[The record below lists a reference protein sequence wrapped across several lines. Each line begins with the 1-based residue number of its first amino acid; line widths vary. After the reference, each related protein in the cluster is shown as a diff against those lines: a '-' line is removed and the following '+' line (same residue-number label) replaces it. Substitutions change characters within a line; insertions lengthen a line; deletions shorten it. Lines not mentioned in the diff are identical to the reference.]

1 MKNQNKK
8 ILVLALSLLL
18 SAPLVSCQRQA
29 SGSGTHTDSTTSQG
43 GSSVID
49 SNSYLRFKETTLSLE
64 QYDVSQLSVETN
76 LTSFLTYA
84 SSDPQI
90 ASVSQTGRLF
100 AKAVGSVTITVSSSS
115 LSATANI
122 TVTAAPAPTLDYL
135 KIPSKLPLSLSNRS
149 TFTIAPAYMVV
160 DGNNET
166 EATGKTFT
174 YAVLD
179 ETIATVDEKGVVTA
193 VKVGSTTLSVKSG
206 DLTAYVEVGVF
217 DKGIITTDDWLAM
230 LKDLGNETTYCLIN
244 DLDFSG
250 TTYNGYMDLQGI
262 PDDRWTAT
270 LNGFGHHVKNI
281 TMGKTDDDHQSLFGQ
296 IMGGDIEDVAFDN
309 VIFNGSGHDAG
320 LAGRVFKHN
329 NKNVVCP
336 TTLKNISIDATFT
349 TGIGAGFSYDFY
361 GGEVENVFIK
371 MRTQDGSPFQSGS
384 AGVFNYTTLWYGGSL
399 KNVISYTLNSEIPAI
414 GTEEY
419 AAIQQSNVISSGKK
433 MTCLYAGY
441 SSFDPDYWTLSST
454 EFPILK
460 SNS

>member
-18 SAPLVSCQRQA
+18 STPLIACQRQ
-29 SGSGTHTDSTTSQG
+29 SNNSTNSDSTTSQG
-43 GSSVID
+43 GSSVVD
-49 SNSYLRFKETTLSLE
+49 SDSYLRFKQSALSLE

-76 LTSFLTYA
+76 LTSFLSYT
-84 SSDPQI
+84 SSDPKI

-100 AKAVGSVTITVSSSS
+100 AKTVGNVTITVSGSS
-115 LSATANI
+115 LTAS
-122 TVTAAPAPTLDYL
+122 TSVSVTAAPAPTLDYL
-135 KIPSKLPLSLSNRS
+135 KIPSKLPLSLSNRA
-149 TFTIAPAYMVV
+149 TFTLTPAYMVV
-160 DGNNET
+160 DGDNET
-166 EATGKTFT
+166 EATGKSFT
-174 YAVLD
+174 YAMLD

-206 DLTAYVEVGVF
+206 DLTAYVEVSVF

-230 LKDLGNETTYCLIN
+230 LQDLGNETTYCLIN

-262 PDDRWTAT
+262 PDNRWTAT

-309 VIFNGSGHDAG
+309 VIFNGTGHDAG
-320 LAGRVFKHN
+320 LAGRIFKHN
-329 NKNVVCP
+329 NQNVVCP
-336 TTLKNISIDATFT
+336 TTLKNISIDAIFK
-349 TGIGAGFSYDFY
+349 TGVGAGLSYDFY
-361 GGEVENVFIK
+361 GGEAENIFIK
-371 MRTQDGSPFQSGS
+371 MRTEDGSAFQSGS